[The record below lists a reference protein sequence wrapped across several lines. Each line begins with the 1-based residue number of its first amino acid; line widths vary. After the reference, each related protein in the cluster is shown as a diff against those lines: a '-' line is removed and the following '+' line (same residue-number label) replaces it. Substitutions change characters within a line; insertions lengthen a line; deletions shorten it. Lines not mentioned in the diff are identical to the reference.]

1 MLIGGLI
8 KSIEEWGEKMGMSR
22 REIDTARSK
31 VRRMGILMEKKLGCR
46 TGFTTG
52 LMSQT
57 RLADCANSEVTCP
70 PSCNGGIRRPY
81 YREDTGITKDDHRD
95 YFNEE

>member
-8 KSIEEWGEKMGMSR
+8 KSIEEWGEKMGMTR
-22 REIDTARSK
+22 REIDTACSK
-31 VRRMGILMEKKLGCR
+31 LRILGILMEKNQGCH

-57 RLADCANSEVTCP
+57 
-70 PSCNGGIRRPY
+70 
-81 YREDTGITKDDHRD
+81 
-95 YFNEE
+95 